1 MATMNLNTKNYLLEI
16 PWLRVKRYRLR
27 MGLIMLCAD
36 LLGFGIAAG
45 FILFLNS
52 LLSLFVFQWNDLWY
66 TIIFIF
72 CLALY
77 SRTKLYPGIGLNP
90 AEEIRLVVTDTLS
103 GFLLGSFVF
112 AANQKFWHPNLLV
125 LIPFAFLSIFFVLLL
140 RWLFRIVSV
149 KFGVWGAP
157 VVVIGSNKEANRLA
171 RYMLSRQRLGFI
183 PSYIITDQNDDADI
197 TVPVSKLH
205 PNDLLTCPDDY
216 FYSHQIFTAFISDT
230 GDIRNSPIF
239 PRLVELF
246 PRLIFVSDVNGL
258 RSASMQVH
266 DLEGIMGVEVKKKV
280 LSPLDALLK
289 RSMDIVFSLLFLT
302 LSSPLW
308 LLTMLLIRLDS
319 PGPIFFTQQRVS
331 RKRDQSEPMDGNTG
345 QVRMIP
351 VLKFRTMV
359 QDAEQI
365 LQEYLET
372 NPQAH
377 AEWEQTQKLKDDP
390 RITRV
395 GKWIRRFSV
404 DEIPQFL
411 NVLKGEMSLVGPRPI
426 VESEIAHYKDKFMVY
441 SSIKP
446 GITGLWQVSG
456 RNRTTYEERV
466 AFDTYYVHN
475 WSVWLDIYILLRTVW
490 VVVSRD
496 GAY

>member
-1 MATMNLNTKNYLLEI
+1 MATMNLNTNYLLGI
-16 PWLRVKRYRLR
+16 PWLRVTQYRLR

-36 LLGFGIAAG
+36 LLGFGSAAG

-52 LLSLFVFQWNDLWY
+52 QLSLFMFQWNDLWY
-66 TIIFIF
+66 AIIFFF
-72 CLALY
+72 CLAFY

-90 AEEIRLVVTDTLS
+90 AEEIRLVVSDTLS

-112 AANQKFWHPNLLV
+112 AVNRNFWHPNLLA

-140 RWLFRIVSV
+140 RWWFRIVSV
-149 KFGVWGAP
+149 KLGVWGAP
-157 VVVIGSNKEANRLA
+157 VVVVGSNKEANRLA
-171 RYMLSRQRLGFI
+171 RYMLSRRRLGFI
-183 PSYIITDQNDDADI
+183 PSYMITDQNDDVDI
-197 TVPVSKLH
+197 TVPVLRLC
-205 PNDLLTCPDDY
+205 PNDLLTCPNDY
-216 FYSHQIFTAFISDT
+216 FYSRQIFTAFISDA
-230 GDIRNSPIF
+230 GDIRNTPIF

-246 PRLIFVSDVNGL
+246 PRLIFVSDVSGL

-280 LSPLDALLK
+280 LNPLDTFIK
-289 RSMDIVFSLLFLT
+289 RVMDIIFSFILLI
-302 LSSPLW
+302 LSSPIW

-331 RKRDQSEPMDGNTG
+331 RKWDQSEPVDGNTG
-345 QVRMIP
+345 QVHMIR

-359 QDAEQI
+359 MDAEQT
-365 LQEYLET
+365 LQAYLQA
-372 NPQAH
+372 NPQARV
-377 AEWEQTQKLKDDP
+377 EWEQTQKLKHDP

-395 GKWIRRFSV
+395 GKWIRMFSV

-411 NVLKGEMSLVGPRPI
+411 NVLKGEMSLVGPRPMMI
-426 VESEIAHYKDKFMVY
+426 DQIKQYGKDIEVY
-441 SSIKP
+441 TSVRP

-456 RNRTTYEERV
+456 RNNTTFQERA
-466 AFDTYYVHN
+466 AFDKYYVHN

-490 VVVSRD
+490 VVISRD